1 MISSCHAARLIAL
14 HRVTLHHT
22 ASPYRGWHDWIDQEQ
37 TREKNGVLSHK
48 KLSSEGY
55 REAAFG
61 LYKVWS
67 LIFYLSWGWLVGL
80 ISRSRRGIRDIWESF
95 SLDIL
100 FHSHSS

>member
-1 MISSCHAARLIAL
+1 MISSCHASRLIAL
-14 HRVTLHHT
+14 HRIALHHT
-22 ASPYRGWHDWIDQEQ
+22 ASPYHAMAR
-37 TREKNGVLSHK
+37 KNGVLSHK

-67 LIFYLSWGWLVGL
+67 LTFYLLWGWLVGI
-80 ISRSRRGIRDIWESF
+80 ISTSRRGIKGHLGVF

-100 FHSHSS
+100 FHSPSS

>member
-22 ASPYRGWHDWIDQEQ
+22 ASPYQQ